1 VVAYECAARSLSV
14 GQKRQHL
21 FVVVAS
27 VMPDNPEHE
36 GEAMAAKFEIR
47 KDHAGK
53 FRLNGE

>member
-1 VVAYECAARSLSV
+1 LSV